1 MASQFGFV
9 SNDDFIE
16 KMDELIDAL
25 PHSGAT
31 GEVTGVK
38 GNAESAYRVGNVN
51 LTPANIGAATSTQGA
66 KADSA
71 VQTIQMNGSTVTK
84 TGGTVNLGTVITA
97 HQDISGKA
105 DKSATVSTV
114 AYDATNKKLTK
125 TINGTTSDVV
135 TTAQLKT
142 DMALSKSDVGLGN
155 VGNFKAV
162 STVAS
167 QGLTDTEKANARAN
181 IGLGNVNNT
190 SDANKP
196 ISTATQAALDDKLD
210 TTGGA
215 PSLFELY
222 SDSYVILE
230 NDDCVIQINED
241 TNGNPMVQ
249 LMAGKDGKYTLT
261 DFGAQEEVGGWV
273 RILSPDNVIIG
284 ADGYI
289 FQIVKS
295 KETTIRAYNDD
306 YSAHTDWT
314 FKRDGP
320 YVNGTKISNGVF
332 RGKDLTNVYTI
343 DQMYSMIHS
352 GKFDDLFLGD
362 YFTKSMTTDIY
373 TRFTGAS
380 FASGTVY
387 YEMGGTLTDRT
398 WTETEDTAPQT
409 GKIYAT
415 KTTKTENVTLMFAAF
430 DYYYNVG
437 DTALTTHHAVL
448 IPRGYG
454 FATTAKMNS
463 SNTTV
468 GSYFNSDMHQIV
480 LPCYAKALKTVLN
493 NHLLAHRTLLPN
505 AINASTPSM
514 AGAGFTGASNAWAWE
529 TVELQLMSEPQ
540 IYGTTVWS
548 SSAYDV
554 GADYKKLPVF
564 DFINGAQYGR
574 NFYWLRSVVSST
586 NFAGCDGYGIAG
598 SSGAS
603 SARFVRPLILFG

>member
-1 MASQFGFV
+1 MVEPQSRNEAILTAIIDGVEYTAPPQSRIEALLIELKAAIEESGGIEIDTQVNETSENPVQNKAIYSYVNSSVATNTAYFRGTFNSVADLEAYSGELTNNDYAFV
-9 SNDDFIE
+9 I
-16 KMDELIDAL
+16 
-25 PHSGAT
+25 
-31 GEVTGVK
+31 
-38 GNAESAYRVGNVN
+38 
-51 LTPANIGAATSTQGA
+51 ST
-66 KADSA
+66 DSA
-71 VQTIQMNGSTVTK
+71 GNTVYNRYKYDGTAWAFEYALNNSSFTAAQWATIQSGLTAADKTQISTNK
-84 TGGTVNLGTVITA
+84 T
-97 HQDISGKA
+97 DISSIQTMIG
-105 DKSATVSTV
+105 SINSTLGEPL
-114 AYDATNKKLTK
+114 NH
-125 TINGTTSDVV
+125 NG
-135 TTAQLKT
+135 
-142 DMALSKSDVGLGN
+142 
-155 VGNFKAV
+155 
-162 STVAS
+162 
-167 QGLTDTEKANARAN
+167 
-181 IGLGNVNNT
+181 I
-190 SDANKP
+190 
-196 ISTATQAALDDKLD
+196 
-210 TTGGA
+210 
-215 PSLFELY
+215 
-222 SDSYVILE
+222 
-230 NDDCVIQINED
+230 
-241 TNGNPMVQ
+241 
-249 LMAGKDGKYTLT
+249 
-261 DFGAQEEVGGWV
+261 
-273 RILSPDNVIIG
+273 
-284 ADGYI
+284 
-289 FQIVKS
+289 
-295 KETTIRAYNDD
+295 
-306 YSAHTDWT
+306 
-314 FKRDGP
+314 
-320 YVNGTKISNGVF
+320 F

-373 TRFTGAS
+373 TRFTGDS

-463 SNTTV
+463 SDTTV

-493 NHLLAHRTLLPN
+493 NHLLAHRTILPN

-514 AGAGFTGASNAWAWE
+514 AGAGFTGASNAWTWE

-564 DFINGAQYGR
+564 DFINGVQFGR
-574 NFYWLRSVVSST
+574 ITYWLRSVVSST
-586 NFAGCDGYGIAG
+586 NFAICYNHGNANGYGAL
-598 SSGAS
+598 GAQY
-603 SARFVRPLILFG
+603 VRPLILFG

>member
-1 MASQFGFV
+1 MAKKYLDPSRTQYNINETKQRLASLSQ
-9 SNDDFIE
+9 SIS
-16 KMDELIDAL
+16 AL
-25 PHSGAT
+25 A
-31 GEVTGVK
+31 GV
-38 GNAESAYRVGNVN
+38 VG
-51 LTPANIGAATSTQGA
+51 
-66 KADSA
+66 D
-71 VQTIQMNGSTVTK
+71 
-84 TGGTVNLGTVITA
+84 ITA
-97 HQDISGKA
+97 EVESLEEGLKPVAFSG
-105 DKSATVSTV
+105 S
-114 AYDATNKKLTK
+114 
-125 TINGTTSDVV
+125 
-135 TTAQLKT
+135 
-142 DMALSKSDVGLGN
+142 
-155 VGNFKAV
+155 
-162 STVAS
+162 
-167 QGLTDTEKANARAN
+167 
-181 IGLGNVNNT
+181 
-190 SDANKP
+190 
-196 ISTATQAALDDKLD
+196 
-210 TTGGA
+210 
-215 PSLFELY
+215 
-222 SDSYVILE
+222 
-230 NDDCVIQINED
+230 
-241 TNGNPMVQ
+241 
-249 LMAGKDGKYTLT
+249 
-261 DFGAQEEVGGWV
+261 
-273 RILSPDNVIIG
+273 
-284 ADGYI
+284 
-289 FQIVKS
+289 
-295 KETTIRAYNDD
+295 YNDLSD
-306 YSAHTDWT
+306 KPTAA
-314 FKRDGP
+314 
-320 YVNGTKISNGVF
+320 SNAGFHNSIF
-332 RGKDLTNVYTI
+332 RGKDLTNIYTI

-373 TRFTGAS
+373 TRFTEAS

-493 NHLLAHRTLLPN
+493 NHLLAHRTVLPN

-514 AGAGFTGASNAWAWE
+514 AGVGMTGASNAWAWE

-564 DFINGAQYGR
+564 DFINGVQFGR
-574 NFYWLRSVVSST
+574 NPYWLRSVVSSVF
-586 NFAGCDGYGIAG
+586 FAACYSGGGANPG
-598 SSGAS
+598 GAS
-603 SARFVRPLILFG
+603 NALYVRPLILFG

>member
-1 MASQFGFV
+1 MATTDLATKEITQVDAASSV
-9 SNDDFIE
+9 SAAAKVFI
-16 KMDELIDAL
+16 D
-25 PHSGAT
+25 
-31 GEVTGVK
+31 
-38 GNAESAYRVGNVN
+38 N
-51 LTPANIGAATSTQGA
+51 
-66 KADSA
+66 
-71 VQTIQMNGSTVTK
+71 
-84 TGGTVNLGTVITA
+84 
-97 HQDISGKA
+97 
-105 DKSATVSTV
+105 
-114 AYDATNKKLTK
+114 
-125 TINGTTSDVV
+125 NGT
-135 TTAQLKT
+135 
-142 DMALSKSDVGLGN
+142 
-155 VGNFKAV
+155 F
-162 STVAS
+162 
-167 QGLTDTEKANARAN
+167 ARA
-181 IGLGNVNNT
+181 G
-190 SDANKP
+190 
-196 ISTATQAALDDKLD
+196 LDDVFKV
-210 TTGGA
+210 
-215 PSLFELY
+215 
-222 SDSYVILE
+222 SD
-230 NDDCVIQINED
+230 
-241 TNGNPMVQ
+241 
-249 LMAGKDGKYTLT
+249 
-261 DFGAQEEVGGWV
+261 
-273 RILSPDNVIIG
+273 
-284 ADGYI
+284 
-289 FQIVKS
+289 
-295 KETTIRAYNDD
+295 
-306 YSAHTDWT
+306 T
-314 FKRDGP
+314 FKTLRGDGQP
-320 YVNGTKISNGVF
+320 HNGIF

-373 TRFTGAS
+373 TRFTGDS

-493 NHLLAHRTLLPN
+493 NHLLAHRTILPN

-554 GADYKKLPVF
+554 GTDYKKLPVF
-564 DFINGAQYGR
+564 DFINGVQYGR
-574 NFYWLRSVVSST
+574 SYYWLRSVVSST
-586 NFAGCDGYGIAG
+586 YFAFCGNYGGAG
-598 SSGAS
+598 SYGAS
-603 SARFVRPLILFG
+603 NALCVRPLILFG